1 MLCKLAVRKVF
12 PAQRL
17 CFRIFLEARRTGR
30 AHAVSRPHI
39 IHWRACRSASRHR
52 AAPGVPSTAMSNSPR
67 DWALPPG
74 RASHVVESAKNPFDW
89 AKGLMQPA
97 PKPLAKGREHAFRPN
112 IQLDW
117 AIPLMRGD
125 VRHQRYCPIAPVI
138 RSGPAPGDHD
148 LHQEN
153 GHDLNTQNGG
163 GPGRVV
169 RRLRRG
175 HLPLATIRPGTP
187 FGRHRPRAARRPCR
201 TS

>member
-1 MLCKLAVRKVF
+1 MRSRDHTKS
-12 PAQRL
+12 
-17 CFRIFLEARRTGR
+17 IGG
-30 AHAVSRPHI
+30 HAVP
-39 IHWRACRSASRHR
+39 
-52 AAPGVPSTAMSNSPR
+52 PR
-67 DWALPPG
+67 DIVLPLGIARQPCQIPRVIGHYPHAAHLAWPALQRTPC
-74 RASHVVESAKNPFDW
+74 DW

-97 PKPLAKGREHAFRPN
+97 PKPPAKGSEHAFRPN
-112 IQLDW
+112 IQCDW
-117 AIPLMRGD
+117 AIPLMRGN
-125 VRHQRYCPIAPVI
+125 VRHQRYCPIAPRI
-138 RSGPAPGDHD
+138 CSGPAPGDHD

-175 HLPLATIRPGTP
+175 HLPHATIRPGTP

>member
-1 MLCKLAVRKVF
+1 MR
-12 PAQRL
+12 
-17 CFRIFLEARRTGR
+17 
-30 AHAVSRPHI
+30 SRDHTNSI
-39 IHWRACRSASRHR
+39 AGHGRSASRYR
-52 AAPGVPSTAMSNSPR
+52 AAPGDPSPAMSNSPR

-97 PKPLAKGREHAFRPN
+97 PKPLAKGREHAYRPN
-112 IQLDW
+112 IQCDW
-117 AIPLMRGD
+117 AIPLMRGN
-125 VRHQRYCPIAPVI
+125 VRHQRYCPIAPRI
-138 RSGPAPGDHD
+138 CSGPAPGDHD